1 MITTLII
8 TIVILLIVS
17 GFFSGSETS
26 MMSLNRYRLR
36 HLAKHNHKRA
46 ITSQKLLQRPDKLL
60 ATILLGNTLANNL
73 ATFFTTIIAQKYF
86 GSFGAAIAT
95 LILTLMI
102 LLFAETIPKTLAAL
116 YPEKFA
122 FLTCEILNIIKII
135 GLPLILSL
143 NAISNA
149 MLLPFGIKVKNK
161 AVDPISKEELRS
173 LVTDSSSDALPKPH
187 RTMLLGVLDLELT
200 TLKDVMVPRHQI
212 QAMSLSSPWPKIL
225 KQIQNSPFSKLLIYE
240 ENIDNITGVLSL
252 RKVNKLITQSSSK
265 AEKNHSSL
273 YKKNIISFISKPY
286 FVPEM
291 TTLQD
296 QLIAFQHTGYDLAIV
311 VDEYGDIQ
319 GLVTIRDIL
328 EEIVGELD
336 QKAPLESRSIVK
348 QKDGSYIVQGYISA
362 REINRHLQIE
372 LPLDKSKTL
381 SGLITQHLDALPSK
395 NTSLMIKNYPIEILQ
410 VKGKT
415 VKKAKIHLENKN

>member
-8 TIVILLIVS
+8 TIIILLIIS
-17 GFFSGSETS
+17 SFFSGSETS

-73 ATFFTTIIAQKYF
+73 ATFFTTIISEKYF

-95 LILTLMI
+95 LILTLII
-102 LLFAETIPKTLAAL
+102 LLFAETIPKTIAAL

-135 GLPLILSL
+135 GSPLILSL

-149 MLLPFGIKVKNK
+149 ILLSLGIKVKNK
-161 AVDPISKEELRS
+161 AIEPISKEELRS
-173 LVTDSSSDALPKPH
+173 LVTDSSSDQLPKPH
-187 RTMLLGVLDLELT
+187 RAMLLGVLDLELT

-212 QAMSLSSPWPKIL
+212 QAISLSIPWSKIL
-225 KQIQNSPFSKLLIYE
+225 KKIQNSPFSKLLIYE

-252 RKVNKLITQSSSK
+252 RKLNRLISKSSK
-265 AEKNHSSL
+265 LEKKTPSL
-273 YKKNIISFISKPY
+273 YKKEIKKFISKPY

-291 TTLQD
+291 TTLQN
-296 QLIAFQHTGYDLAIV
+296 QLIAFQHTGHDLAIV

-319 GLVTIRDIL
+319 GLVTIKDIL

-336 QKAPLESRSIVK
+336 QQASLESRSIIK
-348 QKDGSYIVQGYISA
+348 QKDGSYIVQGYISV
-362 REINRHLQIE
+362 REINRQLQIE

-381 SGLITQHLDALPSK
+381 SGLITQHLDALPRK
-395 NTSLMIKNYPIEILQ
+395 NTSIMIKDYHIEILQ
-410 VKGKT
+410 VKGKA
-415 VKKAKIHLENKN
+415 VKKAKIHLRNKN